1 MKKSRDILKSIWGFD
16 AFRPL
21 QENIVD
27 DAINGHDVLAL
38 LPTGGGKSVCFQVPG
53 IAREGVCLVV
63 SPLIALMQDQV
74 DNLLKKGIA
83 AASIVS
89 GMSFKEIDITLDNAC
104 FGGIKFL
111 YTSPERIQSKLFIE
125 RFKRMK
131 VGLIVVDEAHCISEW
146 GHDFR
151 PSFREIHTLRQWHPE
166 TPIIA
171 LTATATAPV
180 KEDIIKQLKLRNSRI
195 HEASFYRSNLSY
207 NAYEV
212 INKLEAILNYCRTH
226 ENQTGI
232 IYCQTRKQV
241 KDLAKTLHGM
251 QFKVGIYH
259 GGMSK
264 EDRSFM
270 LKEWLEGRILIM
282 IATNA
287 FGMGIDKP
295 NVRFVLHHDIPNS
308 IEAYFQEAGR
318 AGRDEKPAE
327 SLVFYEVL
335 DLNKLRNTIEEKFP
349 PLDRVKLIYRALCNY
364 LKIAIGSGKGETYP
378 LEIKKL
384 TDTFGLTT
392 SETYNSLKLLE
403 LNGDLNFSEGVF
415 HPTKLMFIVG
425 NRELYNFQLKYER
438 FYPLTV
444 SLVRS
449 YPGIQ
454 DRFTVIH
461 ESVLCK
467 ALKLTESTLNA
478 QLLELEK
485 FGIIEVSWSTS
496 LPTVTFMHERL
507 PDDYLNLS
515 HEIYKQRKE
524 LANEKVGSMI
534 HFLQVDSCRSQYLL
548 SYFNQSGEPCSKC
561 DRCLSV
567 KLSDDQLKIEL
578 LSLLKAPK
586 NWSTLMLALNTGEQQ
601 LKSAL
606 RELLLEEK
614 IIEANGVYS
623 ATE

>member
-1 MKKSRDILKSIWGFD
+1 MKKSRDILKTYWGFD
-16 AFRPL
+16 VFRPL
-21 QENIVD
+21 QENIID
-27 DAINGHDVLAL
+27 DSINGHDVLAL

-53 IAREGVCLVV
+53 LAREGICLVV

-83 AASIVS
+83 AASLIS

-111 YTSPERIQSKLFIE
+111 YTSPERIQSKLFVE

-146 GHDFR
+146 GHEFR
-151 PSFREIHTLRQWHPE
+151 PSFREIHALRQWHPE

-171 LTATATAPV
+171 LTATATTPV
-180 KEDIIKQLKLRNSRI
+180 KQDIIDQLNLRNPRV
-195 HEASFYRSNLSY
+195 HESSFYRGNLSY
-207 NAYEV
+207 NALEV
-212 INKLEAILNYCRTH
+212 VNKRETILNYLQNH
-226 ENQTGI
+226 PNQTGI
-232 IYCQTRKQV
+232 IYCHTRKQV
-241 KDLAKTLHGM
+241 KELAKTLHGM

-264 EDRSFM
+264 DDRAFM
-270 LKEWLEGRILIM
+270 MKEWLSDRIYIM

-295 NVRFVLHHDIPNS
+295 TVRFVLHHDIPSS

-318 AGRDEKPAE
+318 AGRDGKSAE
-327 SLVFYEVL
+327 SIALFESA
-335 DLNKLRNTIEEKFP
+335 DLKQLHDAIEDKFP
-349 PLDRVKLIYRALCNY
+349 PLERVKLIYRALCNY

-378 LEIKKL
+378 IEIKKL
-384 TDTFGLTT
+384 TDNFSLST
-392 SETYNSLKLLE
+392 SETYHALKLLE

-415 HPTKLMFIVG
+415 HPTKLMFTVG

-454 DRFTVIH
+454 DRFTIIH
-461 ESVLCK
+461 ESILCK
-467 ALKLTESTLNA
+467 SLKLSDSNLKA
-478 QLLELEK
+478 QLSELEK
-485 FGIIEVSWSTS
+485 YGILEVSWATN
-496 LPTVTFMHERL
+496 LPTVTFTHERL

-515 HEIYKQRKE
+515 QSIYEKRKE
-524 LANEKVGSMI
+524 LAKEKATSMI
-534 HFLQVDSCRSQYLL
+534 NFLHTPSCRSQYLL
-548 SYFNQSGEPCSKC
+548 SYFNQTSEPCGTC
-561 DRCLSV
+561 DRCIAVPIGHDEL
-567 KLSDDQLKIEL
+567 KLRLMKVLIQPKTWHAL
-578 LSLLKAPK
+578 LLEM
-586 NWSTLMLALNTGEQQ
+586 NIGEQP
-601 LKSAL
+601 LKFAL

-614 IIEANGVYS
+614 I
-623 ATE
+623 TEREGQYAVIL